1 MAYLDYAVLD
11 ALDERAFQA
20 RKPYP
25 WTNPEGALSEA
36 GRKALRDTLPPLA
49 MFEKRMGEE
58 RRHGQQPHDRY
69 ALEYRPGLELSP
81 AWTDFMAELHSERYR
96 AFLQRMLGAPTELS
110 FHWHYTPGGCSVSP
124 HCDAVHKLGSHIFYM
139 NSDEDWDPAWGGE
152 TLVLDDGGRYPRRSA
167 PGFDDF
173 DSATAAKATANH
185 SFLFARRGDSWHGV
199 RELRCPEGRMRQVFI
214 VVLNRV
220 SWLGRLSRG
229 RWQRRRGY

>member
-1 MAYLDYAVLD
+1 MVYLDYSVLD

-25 WTNPEGALSEA
+25 WANPEGALSEA
-36 GRKALRDTLPPLA
+36 GRKALRDTLPPLSL
-49 MFEKRMGEE
+49 FEKRMGEE

-69 ALEYRPGLELSP
+69 ALEYRPELDLSP
-81 AWTDFMAELHSERYR
+81 AWTDFMAELHSERYH

-152 TLVLDDGGRYPRRSA
+152 TLVLDDGGRFPRRSA

-173 DSATAAKATANH
+173 DSAAAAKATANH
-185 SFLFARRGDSWHGV
+185 SFLFARRG
-199 RELRCPEGRMRQVFI
+199 
-214 VVLNRV
+214 
-220 SWLGRLSRG
+220 
-229 RWQRRRGY
+229 